1 MRRREF
7 LRATLVSAGAVLVGC
22 GTDSKATPHAD
33 AATGSDSSDAGVTD
47 TADAGAPPL
56 DGTAY
61 FPQSLASGDP
71 RPDGAVLWTRAFD
84 AAQASADL
92 DLTLQVA
99 TDEQF
104 QNLVVLDGKSGKVV
118 PARAAQDHCVKVR
131 VAGLASGKLWYYR
144 FLLVIGGK
152 TYTSHTGRFK
162 TAPAAEADVPVQ
174 FAVASC
180 QDYSGKYYNSYARLL
195 LEPLDFFVHLGD
207 YVYETTGNPSFQDA
221 TAARKV
227 TFTDTAGAIAFGA
240 GTPEVFYAAQS
251 LSNYRELYKTYRS
264 DADLQRVHESLA
276 MIAIGDDH
284 EFSDDCWGANA
295 TYFNGAQNENDEFT
309 RRGAADQ
316 AWFEYMPV
324 DFPIGPDFAFDPKAK
339 FPENLRAYRDFGY
352 GKHVHLLMTDLRRY
366 RSDHLIPEDALPG
379 AVLMTEAELMA
390 ATGNTL
396 PEGTLPY
403 FDSGAADGAKYAKVL
418 KDHATDL
425 KLDAP
430 HILGLLSATW
440 VNARLDE
447 LDKAK
452 VANLPAK
459 FTDTELAAMPH
470 GYAVHQLLKNA
481 QFTSLGSRYLVTR
494 KIFETYAKARW
505 LATSG
510 ASEHAMGDAQEKWF
524 LDTLHASARTWK
536 LWGSEYTFQRRI
548 ADLSAFKS
556 LPAAFKTE
564 FVLSAEDWDGMPNRR
579 EKLLQDLAAVP
590 NTVVLSGDIHAF
602 FAGTPTAEADP
613 KHKIVE
619 FVGGAISSSTYQTLL
634 FRQASSDP
642 TLVDA
647 GAPALALLAGDL
659 LTGKVPGAAPANP
672 HLAYAAVDQQGFTK
686 VVADANTLNVTFY
699 QTAEGTASAR
709 LADDQVQKAFQ
720 AVEFQV
726 KAGAADLYQR
736 LGGAWKKWDPATNAW
751 V

>member
-22 GTDSKATPHAD
+22 GTKAAASSSSPD
-33 AATGSDSSDAGVTD
+33 AQDGSVLAGG
-47 TADAGAPPL
+47 DAGATDAALAKPL
-56 DGTAY
+56 DGSAY
-61 FPQSLASGDP
+61 FPQSVASGDP

-84 AAQASADL
+84 AGQATADL
-92 DLTLQVA
+92 DVTLQLA
-99 TDEQF
+99 TDADF
-104 QNLVVLDGKSGKVV
+104 ANLLVLDGGTGKKLQ
-118 PARAAQDHCVKVR
+118 ARAVQNHCVKVR
-131 VAGLASGKLWYYR
+131 IAGLAAGKPWYYR
-144 FLLVIGGK
+144 FLLTIGGK
-152 TYTSHTGRFK
+152 TYASRTGTFK
-162 TAPAAEADVPVQ
+162 TAPAPEADVPVQ
-174 FAVASC
+174 FAVTSC
-180 QDYSGKYYNSYARLL
+180 QDFSGKYYNAYARLL
-195 LEPLDFFVHLGD
+195 QEPLDFFVHLGD

-240 GTPEVFYAAQS
+240 GTPQVFYAAQS

-264 DADLQRVHESLA
+264 DPDLQKVHESLA
-276 MIAIGDDH
+276 MVAIGDDH

-295 TYFNGAQNENDEFT
+295 TYFAGSVDET
-309 RRGAADQ
+309 NQTARRAAADQ

-324 DFPIGPDFAFDPKAK
+324 DFPAGPDFAFDPKAA
-339 FPENLRAYRDFGY
+339 FPGNLRAYRDFGY

-379 AVLMTEAELMA
+379 AVLMPEADLKA
-390 ATGNTL
+390 ASGGTL
-396 PEGTLPY
+396 PAEAVPY
-403 FDSGAADGAKYAKVL
+403 FDSATAEGAKYAQVL
-418 KDHATDL
+418 KDHAQDL
-425 KLDAP
+425 KLDAA
-430 HILGLLSATW
+430 HVTGLLSATW

-459 FTDTELAAMPH
+459 FTDDVMQAMPH
-470 GYAVHQLLKNA
+470 GYAYHQLLKTA
-481 QFTSLGSRYLVTR
+481 QFSSLGSRYLVTR
-494 KIFETYAKARW
+494 KVFETYAKARW
-505 LATSG
+505 TATNG

-524 LDTLHASARTWK
+524 LDTLHASTRTWK
-536 LWGSEYTFQRRI
+536 LWGNEYTFQKRI
-548 ADLSAFKS
+548 ADLSTFS
-556 LPAAFKTE
+556 LPAAFQTA

-579 EKLLQDLAAVP
+579 ENLLKELAGIP

-602 FAGTPTAEADP
+602 FAGTPLSEADP
-613 KHKIVE
+613 AKKIVE

-659 LTGKVPGAAPANP
+659 LLGKVEGTKPANP
-672 HLAYAAVDQQGFTK
+672 NLAYAAVDQHGFTK
-686 VVADANTLNVTFY
+686 VVASAQTLDVTFY
-699 QTAEGTASAR
+699 QTPEVTASAR
-709 LADDQVQKAFQ
+709 VADDQLQKAFT
-720 AVEFQV
+720 AVQFQV
-726 KAGAADLYQR
+726 KAGSPELYQKQ
-736 LGGAWKKWDPATNAW
+736 GDAWKKWDPAKNAW